1 MPRSFGRGVWEGR
14 WLASDW
20 LLVMGWSYAGLRAG
34 RLDGLW
40 NGYAG
45 CWLLGGLAEGMV
57 LKVGERLAGST
68 LARVNY
74 AVTGV
79 YDAFGTSQYT
89 LSSRRCCSEALW
101 LEVHARYLYPAR
113 ERERHLY
120 INIYKASP
128 KPEIFA
134 SPPPAPP
141 SPWGPQPLGSQN
153 WAGNSVRSQRRRP
166 FVQHEPT

>member
-45 CWLLGGLAEGMV
+45 CWLLGGLAEEMV

-101 LEVHARYLYPAR
+101 LEDHARYLYPAR
-113 ERERHLY
+113 ERERETL
-120 INIYKASP
+120 IYQHIQG
-128 KPEIFA
+128 KP
-134 SPPPAPP
+134 
-141 SPWGPQPLGSQN
+141 
-153 WAGNSVRSQRRRP
+153 
-166 FVQHEPT
+166 